1 MSIIIIN
8 TNTVTSKSARAK
20 HSTMNNQGFGPVK
33 IIQEGEKKLSI
44 AEQYTMTI
52 EQAMKHYKNGLAITV
67 A

>member
-44 AEQYTMTI
+44 AEQHTMTL
-52 EQAMKHYKNGLAITV
+52 EQAMKLYKNGLAITV